1 MLLVPLTA
9 SISYHTQVDLVHQ
22 LLPVRLDSRVNS
34 ASAFP
39 SVVSPPP
46 SGQAWA
52 APLYAQPPPRTTYLG
67 PSSVV
72 EKCQDRA
79 GASRTASP
87 RIPRR
92 NPLDFISPYSSL
104 TGAMPRYES
113 TPGPPL
119 GASGMFE
126 PAASPAAQKTE
137 PEEAEER
144 PRKRARVSASA
155 AGGSGEQGWTAK
167 LRAILPK
174 PHRPRTVG
182 FKVRWE
188 PIVVVQVKDAFHTTN
203 ITSTT
208 STHRVETSVGETV
221 PETVH

>member
-1 MLLVPLTA
+1 MPLTL
-9 SISYHTQVDLVHQ
+9 SISYHTQVDFVQQ

-34 ASAFP
+34 ASASP
-39 SVVSPPP
+39 SVASPSP

-52 APLYAQPPPRTTYLG
+52 AVAHAQPPLQTAYLG
-67 PSSVV
+67 PSPTV
-72 EKCQDRA
+72 EYCQDRA
-79 GASRTASP
+79 GPSRTATP
-87 RIPRR
+87 CILRR
-92 NPLDFISPYSSL
+92 NPLDFISSYSSL

-119 GASGMFE
+119 GASEMFE

-144 PRKRARVSASA
+144 PRKRARVSALA
-155 AGGSGEQGWTAK
+155 EGGSGEQGWTAK

-188 PIVVVQVKDAFHTTN
+188 PIVVVQVKDAFQTTN